1 MLAQAVKSIGLEWS
15 PPLCPEHS
23 RLDDDDDDDVH
34 FSAPGIP
41 PVAQPG

>member
-15 PPLCPEHS
+15 PPLCPKDS
-23 RLDDDDDDDVH
+23 RLDDDDDDDV

-41 PVAQPG
+41 PVAQRG